1 MKRKKLMLTS
11 LLLLVVPE
19 ITHAAQYVVCGND
32 NKMPLLLAQLISTLM
47 TIVKIFIPILLVIS
61 GMISFFKVTFSSNVE
76 DEMKKAK
83 NKLINNIIAAI
94 IIFFVISIINF
105 AVSLVVGANN
115 NVMSCVY
122 CLINP
127 DKCEQIDQNGNK
139 LCPGFIDQEYD
150 ENCNPINNNTE
161 SNEEAKL
168 NEEKTIPGKTFSDGV
183 KYYDASW
190 VGENPVYYNP
200 GNVETNESARKCT
213 AGESGCL
220 KWYAYSEFV
229 QNGKTYVNLILEKN
243 TTERV
248 AWLSENDWNLPP
260 ENVGISYPEGQKFT
274 GDQQGPLTVLNQLHA
289 DTDSWNIPLRR
300 DAYTETYTEVCN
312 SGIICDDTYN
322 TQINH
327 DTYTINYS
335 RYTARLISVEEII
348 KIIDIATLPIEVYS
362 RYNFSEDNEIKYAWL
377 FDNLN
382 KSDDNSWIGYWTV
395 SNPLAG
401 GKGAWTV
408 MMDYSMAHSFYYSS
422 THNENCGVRPV
433 ITLLKSETL

>member
-127 DKCEQIDQNGNK
+127 DKCEQIDPNGNK

-161 SNEEAKL
+161 SNEEKKSNEDNLTMEENANTQSNTQPEEIKPTYIDNILVVNKTYALPSDYAPASAKGI
-168 NEEKTIPGKTFSDGV
+168 EEECIDEKCFTSQTWEAYQSMARDAKYKAIYLRIGSGYRSYNYQSYIYNNYVELEGQQKADTYSARPGHSEHQTGLAFDVCDRNVSACVTSAFDSTNQAKWISDNCYKYGLILRYPKGKTNETGYMYESWHLRYVGV
-183 KYYDASW
+183 ELATKL
-190 VGENPVYYNP
+190 YN
-200 GNVETNESARKCT
+200 
-213 AGESGCL
+213 
-220 KWYAYSEFV
+220 
-229 QNGKTYVNLILEKN
+229 NG
-243 TTERV
+243 
-248 AWLSENDWNLPP
+248 
-260 ENVGISYPEGQKFT
+260 
-274 GDQQGPLTVLNQLHA
+274 
-289 DTDSWNIPLRR
+289 
-300 DAYTETYTEVCN
+300 
-312 SGIICDDTYN
+312 
-322 TQINH
+322 
-327 DTYTINYS
+327 
-335 RYTARLISVEEII
+335 
-348 KIIDIATLPIEVYS
+348 
-362 RYNFSEDNEIKYAWL
+362 
-377 FDNLN
+377 
-382 KSDDNSWIGYWTV
+382 SWIT
-395 SNPLAG
+395 LE
-401 GKGAWTV
+401 
-408 MMDYSMAHSFYYSS
+408 DYYGIDSKYS
-422 THNENCGVRPV
+422 
-433 ITLLKSETL
+433 

>member
-61 GMISFFKVTFSSNVE
+61 GMISFFKVTFSINVE

-243 TTERV
+243 TTDSIE
-248 AWLSENDWNLPP
+248 WLSEEDKETSPQNI
-260 ENVGISYPEGQKFT
+260 GIIYKEEVAQSTPI
-274 GDQQGPLTVLNQLHA
+274 TVLKQLHI
-289 DTDSWNIPLRR
+289 DTDPWNIQLRS
-300 DAYTETYTEVCN
+300 DIYTPSNN
-312 SGIICDDTYN
+312 SNYI
-322 TQINH
+322 
-327 DTYTINYS
+327 INY
-335 RYTARLISVEEII
+335 RGYKARLISAEEIL
-348 KIIDIATLPIEVYS
+348 KIIGITTPSKPTKINDYYDDIENYYEQNDKNLINYP
-362 RYNFSEDNEIKYAWL
+362 WL
-377 FDNLN
+377 FENNL
-382 KSDDNSWIGYWTV
+382 GYWTACNV
-395 SNPLAG
+395 DSPYYACMVYYIGFLTYDVVEESDYAG
-401 GKGAWTV
+401 I
-408 MMDYSMAHSFYYSS
+408 
-422 THNENCGVRPV
+422 RPV
-433 ITLLKSETL
+433 ITLLKSEAL